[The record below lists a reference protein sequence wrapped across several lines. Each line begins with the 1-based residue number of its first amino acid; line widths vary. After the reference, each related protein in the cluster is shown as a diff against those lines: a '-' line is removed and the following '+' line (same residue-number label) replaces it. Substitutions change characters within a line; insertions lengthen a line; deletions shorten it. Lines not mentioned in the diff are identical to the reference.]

1 MQALK
6 KCVSNIWE
14 IRKLEEDTSKMTQA
28 RRTGRA
34 TIGIS
39 LDYRQWGEDRKIP

>member
-14 IRKLEEDTSKMTQA
+14 IRKLEDASKMTQA

-34 TIGIS
+34 TIIIS
-39 LDYRQWGEDRKIP
+39 LDYRQWSKERKIQ

>member
-28 RRTGRA
+28 RTGRA